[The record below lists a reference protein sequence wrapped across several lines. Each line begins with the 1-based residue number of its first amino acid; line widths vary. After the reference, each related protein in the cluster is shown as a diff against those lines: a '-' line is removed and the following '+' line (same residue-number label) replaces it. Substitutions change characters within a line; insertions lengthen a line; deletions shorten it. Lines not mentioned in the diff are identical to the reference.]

1 MQNLYLLERPFSEQ
15 IVPLLLIND
24 LQVKKLKCFLTQK
37 HNSKAS
43 FFFFF
48 LECDAD
54 WNWVIVSI
62 TQDPWCWGKSA
73 GREGDMLG
81 SCLPFPY
88 TVVVF
93 CFLLK
98 HGASLKPYF
107 CLVVSWARRS
117 CCHVMGRTHVLCP
130 MPKGHSPKLDSSIS
144 ESSSCYRS
152 WHFRLILHRMRGEST
167 VWYARKRS
175 IEGVQQGT

>member
-93 CFLLK
+93 CCLLK

-152 WHFRLILHRMRGEST
+152 WHFR
-167 VWYARKRS
+167 S